1 MGHGSGN
8 YSEGKMKTVGGKVV
22 SGSAM
27 GDNGIPPGIASG
39 GANDATK
46 KVESPG
52 TWEASAKLVPPMNAS
67 PKGPPIA
74 D

>member
-1 MGHGSGN
+1 MGGVSGN
-8 YSEGKMKTVGGKVV
+8 YSEGKMKGISGKVDA
-22 SGSAM
+22 GSAT
-27 GDNGIPPGIASG
+27 GDKGIPPGIASG
-39 GANDATK
+39 GAIDATK

-52 TWEASAKLVPPMNAS
+52 TWEGGKALVPPMNAS